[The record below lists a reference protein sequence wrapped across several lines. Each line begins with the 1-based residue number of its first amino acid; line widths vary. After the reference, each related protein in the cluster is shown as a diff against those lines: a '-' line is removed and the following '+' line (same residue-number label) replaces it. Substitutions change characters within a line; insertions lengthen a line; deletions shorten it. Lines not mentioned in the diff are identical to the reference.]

1 MARRYDLPLIKDALS
16 QFQYALTAIL
26 TVLLL
31 WAVTAFFLAKD
42 QANIWTQGL
51 DNTLTI
57 EVPAINDDGDVIE
70 TEQHT
75 EHKEQTL
82 ALLHRKG
89 YISSITEIKEEEL
102 KQLVAPWLGD
112 GDFEKI
118 VPYPAF
124 IRVTLKSS
132 DKSNVNDLEN
142 ALEEISETIKLRSH
156 KEWMG
161 QLLSLTNTAMLIA
174 SIAIALLFFVI
185 GISIAFAVK
194 ARMEML
200 KGDVEILHLMGA
212 PANYIAKQFQR
223 QTFLTGL
230 RGSFVGFFIGFVSAL
245 IVIKFIMPGSVE
257 GLHIAYLDTVRI
269 LILAALPITISLLS
283 AIIARMTA
291 FRIMMRL
298 P

>member
-1 MARRYDLPLIKDALS
+1 MKRRYDLPLIKDALS

-31 WAVTAFFLAKD
+31 WAVTAFFLADD
-42 QANIWTQGL
+42 QAKIWTQGL
-51 DNTLTI
+51 NNTLTI
-57 EVPAINDDGDVIE
+57 ELPAITEAGDVIDE
-70 TEQHT
+70 TQHV

-89 YISSITEIKEEEL
+89 YISSITEIKQDEL
-102 KQLVAPWLGD
+102 KELVAPWLGD

-124 IRVTLKSS
+124 IRITLKSS
-132 DKSNVNDLEN
+132 DKSHVKELEKS
-142 ALEEISETIKLRSH
+142 LEDISETIQLRSH

-174 SIAIALLFFVI
+174 SIAIGLLFFVI

-212 PANYIAKQFQR
+212 PATYIAKQFQR

-245 IVIKFIMPGSVE
+245 VVIKFVMPSGVE
-257 GLHIAYLDTVRI
+257 GLHIAYLNTTRMLV
-269 LILAALPITISLLS
+269 LAALPLIISILS
-283 AIIARMTA
+283 AAIARITA
-291 FRIMMRL
+291 FHIMMRL